1 MYRNKYTSQFMIFY
15 LLIWRLSAPGS
26 LVEMVG
32 DHNQGDKVDGT
43 EEEDDLHDQEEGEQG
58 QELEQVLVDQGEPHT
73 EHSIAGAA

>member
-1 MYRNKYTSQFMIFY
+1 MGR
-15 LLIWRLSAPGS
+15 LLKPIVLLAIINDNLVDCKKCLPGS

-58 QELEQVLVDQGEPHT
+58 QVLGGQGEPHT

>member
-1 MYRNKYTSQFMIFY
+1 
-15 LLIWRLSAPGS
+15 
-26 LVEMVG
+26 MVG

-58 QELEQVLVDQGEPHT
+58 QVLGGQGEPHT